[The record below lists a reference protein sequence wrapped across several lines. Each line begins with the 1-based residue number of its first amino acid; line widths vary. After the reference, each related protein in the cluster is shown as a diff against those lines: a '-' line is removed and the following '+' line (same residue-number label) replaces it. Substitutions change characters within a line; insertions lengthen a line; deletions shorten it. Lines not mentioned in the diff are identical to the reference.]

1 MNPQEK
7 YLKDRADLLAKAEAF
22 LAEGKNEEAQ
32 SAMDQITKLDA
43 DFEAFKL
50 ANANFNA
57 LKDNQQI
64 ADLTAQSQAV
74 SSVTV
79 VDVANQNATLTDEQ
93 VYENAWAKEMMG
105 LGLEANEASV
115 FENTNKAF
123 KNAVQTT
130 NPHAV
135 VIPETVT
142 QNIWTEAKALYPII
156 ADTNMTF
163 VPGDFTIL
171 KETNS
176 GDDAAWYDEDT
187 EVVDGEFGLGE
198 LNLTGCELAKSVSIS
213 WKLRKMSIK
222 AFIPYITN
230 LLAEKMGAALAKGIA
245 SGKGKPGAGET
256 FKPEPRGIITAIMA
270 ESGIPQVV
278 TYGSNDALSYDKL
291 AKAMSK
297 IKSTYKTG
305 AAIYATSTTIW
316 DQLATLKD
324 ENGRPLFVP
333 DVTSGGVGRIFGLV
347 VKEEDS
353 VADGSIL
360 FGNVKRGYVANV
372 NENMSIY
379 TEDHV
384 KKRYTDY
391 MEYAIIDGD
400 VLTTKAFALIA
411 PVA

>member
-7 YLKDRADLLAKAEAF
+7 YLKSRADLLAKAEEFIA
-22 LAEGKNEEAQ
+22 AGKTEEAQ
-32 SAMDQITKLDA
+32 TAMDEVTQLDA

-50 ANANFNA
+50 TNANFNA
-57 LKDNQQI
+57 LKDNQI
-64 ADLTAQSQAV
+64 VADLTAQSKNAIGA
-74 SSVTV
+74 SVIDGV
-79 VDVANQNATLTDEQ
+79 QQYADLTDAQ

-105 LGLEANEASV
+105 VKLEANEAIV
-115 FENTNKAF
+115 FENANKEF
-123 KNAVQTT
+123 KNAIQTT

-245 SGKGKPGAGET
+245 SGKGKPGASES
-256 FKPEPRGIITAIMA
+256 FKPEPRGIITALMA
-270 ESGIPQVV
+270 ESGTPQVI
-278 TYGSNDALSYDKL
+278 TYGTSDVLSYDKL

-324 ENGRPLFVP
+324 ENKRPLFVP

-360 FGNVKRGYVANV
+360 FGNVKRGYAVNV

-411 PVA
+411 PTA

>member
-7 YLKDRADLLAKAEAF
+7 YLKSRADLLAKAEEFIA
-22 LAEGKNEEAQ
+22 AGKTEEAQ
-32 SAMDQITKLDA
+32 TAMDEVTQLDA

-50 ANANFNA
+50 TNANLNA
-57 LKDNQQI
+57 LKDNQI
-64 ADLTAQSQAV
+64 VANLTAQSKNAIGA
-74 SSVTV
+74 SVIDGV
-79 VDVANQNATLTDEQ
+79 QQYADLTDAQ

-105 LGLEANEASV
+105 VKLEANEAIV
-115 FENTNKAF
+115 FENANKEF
-123 KNAVQTT
+123 KNAIQTT

-171 KETNS
+171 KEINS

-245 SGKGKPGAGET
+245 SGKGKPGASES
-256 FKPEPRGIITAIMA
+256 FKPEPRGIITALMA
-270 ESGIPQVV
+270 ESGTPQVI
-278 TYGSNDALSYDKL
+278 TYGTSDVLSYDKL

-324 ENGRPLFVP
+324 ENKRPLFVP

-360 FGNVKRGYVANV
+360 FGNVKRGYAVNV

-411 PVA
+411 PTA